1 MQRAGVFSAL
11 ARGHLIEVVKDFW
24 EIEGVQIADR
34 IGNDLDGLA
43 RIFQELLGPLH
54 SGLEQVFLGAEVV
67 EFLEKGGQIAAV
79 DIEVIGNGWDGEAL
93 QIIVFFDYV
102 AAFLTN
108 LLRLTQLLDG
118 PIGTEAADV
127 KEQGIGQT
135 QEFQMPVG
143 GLDLGLGFGNQ
154 LNDLLG

>member
-1 MQRAGVFSAL
+1 M
-11 ARGHLIEVVKDFW
+11 
-24 EIEGVQIADR
+24 
-34 IGNDLDGLA
+34 
-43 RIFQELLGPLH
+43 
-54 SGLEQVFLGAEVV
+54 
-67 EFLEKGGQIAAV
+67 
-79 DIEVIGNGWDGEAL
+79 
-93 QIIVFFDYV
+93 FFDDV

-154 LNDLLG
+154 VNDLLGQWLGIQVLLMVEIGLEPKVGQIEIVTGLVATHANPIIGPGVLLIRLIEGDFIGL